1 MRKEDSLT
9 LTKNRVLGDWW
20 CPCQV
25 SEPRCVNSE
34 GWSKLQT
41 PLSRLSASQWHC
53 LLSSF
58 FFFSLFLS
66 SLLPICLLSFFF
78 FLSLFLANEYNHIRF
93 LYFKI
98 TNATCRKFN
107 QYEKQ
112 NKTVAWNLIT
122 INTLVKGSPGI
133 HDCTAHAHTHSHTH
147 THTLTHSHTLL
158 LTLETRFSTYALMER
173 KSRNLERSHLFQC
186 RSVTSLTVCITVY
199 YESNNSQVRRW
210 AIPLPSKYLLSWIK
224 TNKINHFKHSGNLP
238 KA

>member
-112 NKTVAWNLIT
+112 NKTKQLPEI
-122 INTLVKGSPGI
+122 LSPLTPWWRALQAFM
-133 HDCTAHAHTHSHTH
+133 TAQHMHTHTHTHTHTHSHTH
-147 THTLTHSHTLL
+147 ILFFWLWKPA
-158 LTLETRFSTYALMER
+158 FPLM
-173 KSRNLERSHLFQC
+173 
-186 RSVTSLTVCITVY
+186 
-199 YESNNSQVRRW
+199 
-210 AIPLPSKYLLSWIK
+210 LSWKESQGIWREV
-224 TNKINHFKHSGNLP
+224 IFFSAEVLLH
-238 KA
+238 